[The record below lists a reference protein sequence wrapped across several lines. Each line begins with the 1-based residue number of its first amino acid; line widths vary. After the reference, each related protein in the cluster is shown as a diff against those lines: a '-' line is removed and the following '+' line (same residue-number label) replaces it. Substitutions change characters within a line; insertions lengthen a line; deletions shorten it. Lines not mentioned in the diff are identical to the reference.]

1 LIATC
6 NSDDP
11 AYFGGY
17 VADNFQQTAIALSM
31 TDEELIALAKNSF
44 VASFIDDATRHAYL
58 AELDR
63 FVSDRMTPGAPVAGA
78 TQLPE

>member
-1 LIATC
+1 V

-17 VADNFQQTAIALSM
+17 VADNFQATATALDLSR
-31 TDEELIALAKNSF
+31 DQLLRLARNSF
-44 VASFIDDATRHAYL
+44 VASFLPGESKRAYL

-63 FVSDRMTPGAPVAGA
+63 FAAQPSLKTIS
-78 TQLPE
+78 